1 MKTENL
7 EQEEVEE
14 KSIFVEYF
22 GASPMIK
29 VLDFLIEARDFDYS
43 MTEIARNSEVGWS
56 AFSVVF
62 KKLLEKNIIK
72 QTRTIGNAKLY
83 KLNTENPAVQKL
95 IKLDEELTK
104 IETEKIAKTAK
115 TQIGKKVAA

>member
-1 MKTENL
+1 MKTENF
-7 EQEEVEE
+7 EQEENEE

-43 MTEIARNSEVGWS
+43 MTEIARNSAVGWS

-62 KKLLEKNIIK
+62 KRLLEKNIIK

-83 KLNTENPAVQKL
+83 KLNTENSAVQKL
-95 IKLDEELTK
+95 INLDEDLTK
-104 IETEKIAKTAK
+104 IETEKITKISKST
-115 TQIGKKVAA
+115 KKVVV